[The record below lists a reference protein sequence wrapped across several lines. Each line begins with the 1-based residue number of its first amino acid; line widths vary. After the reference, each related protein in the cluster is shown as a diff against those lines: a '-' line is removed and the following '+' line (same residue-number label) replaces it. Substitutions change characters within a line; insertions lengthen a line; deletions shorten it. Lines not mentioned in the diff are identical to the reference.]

1 MTIVVGKN
9 KTLYADTLASG
20 VLTPD
25 GNRSEFL
32 YLNKIKDVFNLN
44 LFYKEN
50 EETRHRVMC
59 LGMSGST
66 RDVLG
71 FLPLISEHF
80 SNGNDITE
88 GPFTLKG
95 RLDQIS
101 NLAAFEIVFMIKD
114 GRFFTMTDTKFGY
127 EVSKLLDEAT
137 AGSGAGP
144 LERILRGLG
153 SNFKDS
159 TPELTEAALKLLI
172 HSGKINGCGGSL
184 TYVKGGPEFNSKII
198 SGPGLLTPEQKE
210 LLVTSFKE
218 SLYKRNGIVEGEAEP
233 KKKVSKGK
241 AKVDKE
247 AKKVKSKKKIVKGEN
262 K

>member
-9 KTLYADTLASG
+9 KTLYAETLGSG
-20 VLTPD
+20 ALTPD
-25 GNRSEFL
+25 GKDTEFL
-32 YLNKIKDVFNLN
+32 HMIKIKDMCKLN

-50 EETRHRVMC
+50 EETRHQVTH
-59 LGMSGST
+59 LGMSGT
-66 RDVLG
+66 LKNVLW

-101 NLAAFEIVFMIKD
+101 NLGEFEIIFMIKD
-114 GRFFTMTDTKFGY
+114 GRFFTMTDTRFGY
-127 EVSKLLDEAT
+127 EVSKLLDEAI
-137 AGSGAGP
+137 AGSGAEP
-144 LERILRGLG
+144 LEQILRGLG
-153 SNFKDS
+153 SNFKES

-172 HSGKINGCGGSL
+172 HSGKIKGCGGSL
-184 TYVKGGPEFNSKII
+184 TYVKGGSEFNNKII
-198 SGPGLLTPEQKE
+198 TGPGLLTPEQKE
-210 LLVTSFKE
+210 LLASSFKE
-218 SLYKRNGIVEGEAEP
+218 SLYKRNGIVEGETEP